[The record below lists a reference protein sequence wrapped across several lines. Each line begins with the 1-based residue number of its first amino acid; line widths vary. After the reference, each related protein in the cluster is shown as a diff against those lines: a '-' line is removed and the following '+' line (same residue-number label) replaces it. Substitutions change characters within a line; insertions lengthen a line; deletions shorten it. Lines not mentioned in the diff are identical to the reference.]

1 MSEQHLV
8 KIPLF
13 PLETVL
19 FPHATLQLHIFEDR
33 YQQLVRD
40 CGELSGIFGIV
51 LLRSGD
57 FVSDTVEPYMVGTV
71 VEITQMH
78 SYPNGQVEIQVHGLH
93 RFRIRKF
100 DYSQA
105 YLSGWIEGL
114 DEIDLD
120 RESDYDQLIESAE
133 NGFQTIIQGLIGQP
147 GHDVQVIF
155 PPSAIALSFA
165 IANLLQIENREKQRL
180 LEMDST
186 EDRLRELIP
195 AMKQQALAID
205 LDRDAFIAERS
216 SIVYRVSPSDLADWT
231 GAN

>member
-1 MSEQHLV
+1 MSEPHLV

-19 FPHATLQLHIFEDR
+19 FPHATLQLHIYEDR
-33 YQQLVRD
+33 YRQLVHD
-40 CGELSGIFGIV
+40 SGELSGIFGIV
-51 LLRSGD
+51 LLRTGD
-57 FVSDTVEPYMVGTV
+57 FATDLAEPYMVGTA
-71 VEITQMH
+71 VEITQLH
-78 SYPNGQVEIQVHGLH
+78 SYPDGQIEIQVHGLH

-100 DYSQA
+100 DYDEP

-114 DEIDLD
+114 DEIDLERD
-120 RESDYDQLIESAE
+120 LDFERLIESAE
-133 NGFQTIIQGLIGQP
+133 SGFQAIIQGLIGQP
-147 GHDVQVIF
+147 GREVQVIF
-155 PPSAIALSFA
+155 PPTATALSFA

-195 AMKQQALAID
+195 AMKEQTLAIE
-205 LDRDAFIAERS
+205 LDRDAFIAERT
-216 SIVYRVSPSDLADWT
+216 SIVYRVSSSDLADWT